1 MINFDNLLKLR
12 TIFNE
17 ILLIT
22 TDTDF
27 KNDTQLSGKICQLL
41 DMLVHIQS
49 LNISIRSELIEKM
62 FSIRPDLPHEIINQ
76 IKKGTDNIILF
87 DRRKVN
93 LDRRKLHTY
102 LANDRRSGTANR
114 RKSAKNKRAEIRSH
128 REQPQL

>member
-1 MINFDNLLKLR
+1 MINLDNLLKLR
-12 TIFNE
+12 SIFNE

-22 TDTDF
+22 KDTDF

-41 DMLVHIQS
+41 DTLVHMQS

-87 DRRKVN
+87 DRRKVKP
-93 LDRRKLHTY
+93 DRRKLHTY
-102 LANDRRSGTANR
+102 LAKDRRTGIANR
-114 RKSAKNKRAEIRSH
+114 RKSSKNTRAEIRSH
-128 REQPQL
+128 REQSQL